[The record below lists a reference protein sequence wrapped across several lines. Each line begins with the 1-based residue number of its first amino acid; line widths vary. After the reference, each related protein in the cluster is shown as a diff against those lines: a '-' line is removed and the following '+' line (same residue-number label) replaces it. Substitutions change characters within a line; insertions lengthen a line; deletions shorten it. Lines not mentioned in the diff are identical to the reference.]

1 MLTDDHHSL
10 KCVLQTTL
18 CTQSHAVR
26 IDLTMIDQ
34 DPEVLRKQI
43 AALEEEH
50 RALDRHIGELA
61 HDTTAD
67 QVELRRMKKRKLAI
81 KDAVERLRSQLIPDL
96 NA

>member
-1 MLTDDHHSL
+1 
-10 KCVLQTTL
+10 
-18 CTQSHAVR
+18 
-26 IDLTMIDQ
+26 MIDQ
-34 DPEVLRKQI
+34 DPETLRKAI
-43 AALEEEH
+43 TALEEEH
-50 RALDRHIGELA
+50 RTLDRHIGELA